1 MPAGIGTAER
11 HIIRQARR
19 ISSSSP
25 RAGGRPASRTVPLN
39 GRWAGDTASG
49 QGQARREFYFH
60 LRLYRIVVSSSMPT
74 SLAAVMEKV

>member
-19 ISSSSP
+19 ISSPLRAQGGGPHREPSP
-25 RAGGRPASRTVPLN
+25 SM
-39 GRWAGDTASG
+39 AGDTASG